1 LEAWVKLGLL
11 AAAFIALF
19 YRWFLAQAQHS
30 AGSMEDWGHSFV
42 IPLIGGYMVWQHRRQ
57 ILLTPPTTFWP
68 GLAPML
74 LGVVCYLFFIVG
86 VANHM
91 LQGFAMLLTLAG
103 MSLLLMGPG
112 LFRYVFLPISYLVF
126 MITIAEQVMIKLTF
140 QLQQVAAIGAWMV
153 LKLISLVGGFMVD
166 ISGNTLEVGGNKLN
180 VAEACSGMRMVIAF
194 VALGA
199 AVALFSCRHWWQR
212 TALILLAAPV
222 AVFNN
227 ILRVAT
233 LGLLSLKWPTL
244 TVGQAHMFIG
254 TLLLVL
260 GLGIFMGIVWALNRI
275 VVEPENRTPQTHR
288 RSTA

>member
-1 LEAWVKLGLL
+1 VAL
-11 AAAFIALF
+11 AFIALF
-19 YRWFLAQAQHS
+19 YRWFWAQAQHS

-42 IPLIGGYMVWQHRRQ
+42 IPFISGYMVWQQRRQ

-74 LGVVCYLFFIVG
+74 LGVVCYFFFIVG

-91 LQGFAMLLTLAG
+91 LQGFAMLLTLGG
-103 MSLLLMGPG
+103 MTLLLLGPG

-126 MITIAEQVMIKLTF
+126 MVTIAEQVMIKLTF
-140 QLQQVAAIGAWMV
+140 QLQQIAAVGAWMV

-199 AVALFSCRHWWQR
+199 AVAIFSCRHWWQR

-233 LGLLSLKWPTL
+233 LGLLSLRWPTL
-244 TVGQAHMFIG
+244 TVGDAHMLIG
-254 TLLLVL
+254 TVLLVL
-260 GLGIFMGIVWALNRI
+260 GLGIFMGIVWVLHR
-275 VVEPENRTPQTHR
+275 VVVDPHDRKPRTSQ
-288 RSTA
+288 RSAA